1 MTDGR
6 RQLKQFKR
14 AGHFKV
20 WPFLTTAE
28 YKTAL
33 FLLVGFCTGCVA
45 PRAPET
51 PDAQLADSLRASDT
65 AAVLALAAEFG
76 IPNPAGI
83 RYRFLNP
90 SGQLVGCPVLTVE
103 SPVTVDGNRH
113 SWVELVVRRKGR
125 DTGGH
130 RCQVPDPSG
139 ATVKH
144 LERWV
149 ASSAERTEQTLWRVY
164 DGDWHADITLGTNVS
179 YDSAT
184 LIVQAVRRRTLVN
197 RIPAVL
203 RRLFGDTLP
212 VVGAGDIQVI
222 TKDRREAHV
231 YQVRTGQW
239 RGSVLYVS
247 IVAGQ
252 VLVHNVGSWI
262 S

>member
-1 MTDGR
+1 MEASASGR
-6 RQLKQFKR
+6 ESR
-14 AGHFKV
+14 H
-20 WPFLTTAE
+20 LTSFGTRR
-28 YKTAL
+28 TVTRVL
-33 FLLVGFCTGCVA
+33 LLVGFCMGCVA
-45 PRAPET
+45 PRAPDLS
-51 PDAQLADSLRASDT
+51 DAQWADSLRASDT

-83 RYRFLNP
+83 GHRFLYP

-103 SPVTVDGNRH
+103 SPVTVDGNRR
-113 SWVELVVRRKGR
+113 SWVELTVRRRGR

-130 RCQVPDPSG
+130 RCQLPDPSE

-144 LERWV
+144 HERWV
-149 ASSAERTEQTLWRVY
+149 ASSAERSEQTLWRVH

-184 LIVQAVRRRTLVN
+184 LIVQAVRRRILVN
-197 RIPAVL
+197 QISAVL
-203 RRLFGDTLP
+203 RRLLGDTLP
-212 VVGAGDIQVI
+212 LVDAGDIRAI
-222 TKDRREAHV
+222 TKNRREAHV
-231 YQVRTGQW
+231 YEVRTGEW
-239 RGSVLYVS
+239 SGRVLYVS

>member
-1 MTDGR
+1 MTVTR
-6 RQLKQFKR
+6 VF
-14 AGHFKV
+14 
-20 WPFLTTAE
+20 P
-28 YKTAL
+28 
-33 FLLVGFCTGCVA
+33 LVAFCLGCVS
-45 PRAPET
+45 PRASEMP
-51 PDAQLADSLRASDT
+51 PAHLADSLRASDT
-65 AAVLALAAEFG
+65 VAVLALAAEFG

-83 RYRFLNP
+83 RYRFMYP

-103 SPVTVDGNRH
+103 SPVTVDGNRR

-130 RCQVPDPSG
+130 RCQVPDPSE

-144 LERWV
+144 EARWV
-149 ASSAERTEQTLWRVY
+149 ASSAERTDQTLWRVH
-164 DGDWHADITLGTNVS
+164 DGDWQADITLGTNVS

-197 RIPAVL
+197 QIPAVL

-212 VVGAGDIQVI
+212 VVDASDIRAI
-222 TKDRREAHV
+222 TRSHRETHV
-231 YQVRTGQW
+231 YEVRTGQMH
-239 RGSVLYVS
+239 GYVLSVS

-252 VLVHNVGSWI
+252 VLVHNIGSWI